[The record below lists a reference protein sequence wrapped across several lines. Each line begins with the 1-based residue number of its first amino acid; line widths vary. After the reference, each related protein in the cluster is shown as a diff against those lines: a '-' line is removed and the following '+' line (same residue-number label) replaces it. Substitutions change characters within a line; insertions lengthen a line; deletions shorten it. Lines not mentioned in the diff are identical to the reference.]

1 MAIQD
6 KMFEMIENEI
16 DQSVADCGIESFSLD
31 LDKVKQ
37 VAKMLTELSTD
48 EGEASSLVNQYM
60 AQIRIICK

>member
-6 KMFEMIENEI
+6 KMYEMIEKEI
-16 DQSVADCGIESFSLD
+16 DQTVADGDIGSSSLD

-60 AQIRIICK
+60 AQIKIICK